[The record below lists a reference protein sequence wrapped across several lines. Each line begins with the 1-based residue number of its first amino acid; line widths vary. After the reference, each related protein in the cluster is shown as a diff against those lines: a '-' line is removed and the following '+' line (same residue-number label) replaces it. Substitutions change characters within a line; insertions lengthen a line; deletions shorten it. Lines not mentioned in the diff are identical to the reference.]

1 MAASPAL
8 EFRGTSRFDVRA
20 RIGQGAFGMVY
31 DAFDRERSTRVAV
44 KTLKVVDAETLL
56 SLKNEF
62 RAVQDLQHP
71 NLVSLGELFES
82 AGTWFFTMEFVQ
94 GMHFVAY
101 ARPDDPMARKASD
114 SSPPPSQAHDRPPPP
129 PGSTRSA
136 CAERSSSS
144 FEECPRSTMRT
155 SFIAT

>member
-1 MAASPAL
+1 
-8 EFRGTSRFDVRA
+8 
-20 RIGQGAFGMVY
+20 MVY

-44 KTLKVVDAETLL
+44 KTLKVVDAQTLL

-82 AGTWFFTMEFVQ
+82 NGTWFFTMEFVQ

-114 SSPPPSQAHDRPPPP
+114 SSPPPSQAHARPPTAAGFDEERLRGALVQLVRGVSALHDANKLHRDLKPSNILAP
-129 PGSTRSA
+129 RRRAWSFSTSA
-136 CAERSSSS
+136 SR
-144 FEECPRSTMRT
+144 
-155 SFIAT
+155 AT